1 MADTRMFTKREV
13 ENLIAEGHTIII
25 FQNDVLKVNN
35 GWKDRHPGGR
45 LVLDHMIGR
54 DATDEIDA

>member
-1 MADTRMFTKREV
+1 MADTRIFTRRQI
-13 ENLIAEGHTIII
+13 ENLIAGGETIII
-25 FQNDVLKVNN
+25 FKNDVLKINN